1 MRADVRRRA
10 VWRLA
15 LRKRAS
21 GSVIEQSVEV
31 ITTVSSVLSAS
42 GIAVAPVVPQQV
54 TALQAR
60 RALRAAGL
68 YETVKMA
75 VDAAADPDV
84 QDSWQ
89 YCGCLA
95 S

>member
-1 MRADVRRRA
+1 M
-10 VWRLA
+10 
-15 LRKRAS
+15 
-21 GSVIEQSVEV
+21 IEQSVEV

-89 YCGCLA
+89 YCGCGIVMRWIEALGA
-95 S
+95 QLNLPRTN